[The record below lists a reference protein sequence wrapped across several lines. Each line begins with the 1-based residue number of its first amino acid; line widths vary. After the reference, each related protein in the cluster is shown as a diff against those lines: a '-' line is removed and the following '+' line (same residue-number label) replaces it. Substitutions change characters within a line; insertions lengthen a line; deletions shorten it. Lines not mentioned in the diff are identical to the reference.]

1 MRISLKIIRT
11 KKGEEK
17 ELVDFLSKV
26 VLFKKLSKS
35 EIRNLQHNLYVR
47 NFKAGEYVFKKKY
60 PNVVLYIVKEGELHT
75 YLDET
80 NKEDVKIIQP
90 FEYFGEIGLFLEE
103 ERTANIVA
111 KKDSVLLALSKKD
124 MANYIA
130 EFPKAGIKIL
140 YKLGEILCRELIN
153 SNTVLSRKNE
163 EIVEL
168 INKIRTK
175 EKEIDELNNKSNL

>member
-1 MRISLKIIRT
+1 MRISFKIIRT

-47 NFKAGEYVFKKKY
+47 NFKAGEYIFKKGY
-60 PNVVLYIVKEGELHT
+60 PNVVLYIVKEGELYT

-80 NKEDVKIIQP
+80 NKEVKIIQP

-153 SNTVLSRKNE
+153 SNTKLSDKN
-163 EIVEL
+163 
-168 INKIRTK
+168 
-175 EKEIDELNNKSNL
+175 